1 MENITGVL
9 IDAPLYWHKLGL
21 QETASGYGKKLTTR
35 YKIAHKDRT
44 YRVYA
49 CVFGNAGS
57 SFIIVRGEKIFLS
70 DTVNY
75 PESALPIARGC
86 IQD

>member
-1 MENITGVL
+1 MEHITGVL
-9 IDAPLYWHKLGL
+9 IDAPLSWHKLGL
-21 QETASGYGKKLTTR
+21 QQTASGYGKKLTTR
-35 YKIAHKDRT
+35 YKIAHKGRT

-70 DTVNY
+70 DTV
-75 PESALPIARGC
+75 A
-86 IQD
+86 